1 MRLEVP
7 KQHCGVSK
15 ASDCLGFSS
24 SANRISS
31 EPYDCSDGKSVSDG
45 DKIRGRTMIAKGIG
59 GREAKNSW
67 H

>member
-1 MRLEVP
+1 MRLEIP

-15 ASDCLGFSS
+15 ASDRLGFSS

-31 EPYDCSDGKSVSDG
+31 EPCDCSEGKWISDG
-45 DKIRGRTMIAKGIG
+45 DKIRGRTMVAKGTD